1 MNMRLPFVTLI
12 LIAFALTSYGSD
24 KPNFVFIFADDMG
37 WTGTSV
43 EMIPGDPRTKSD
55 YYLTPHLEK
64 LAADGMRFSAA
75 YAPAAMC
82 TPSRAAVLTGK
93 TPAELHITNPGPG
106 LGTIAN
112 KLRPPT
118 QLREFPTSEISIAE
132 ILKPAGYASAYFG
145 KWHLGQG
152 NPGQHGFDVH
162 DGSTSNGTPGNEPE
176 ENPKDVY
183 GLNKR
188 AIEFMK
194 KSVEDDRPFYVQLF
208 HYAVHGPFTA
218 HPKSLAK
225 FEKLPKGKRHQDA
238 VFGGM
243 TWDLDVSIGTL
254 RKEIENL
261 GIADNTYIVFL
272 SDNGAGG
279 GTRDGGL
286 NNAPLNGGKSTLYEG
301 GIRVPMIIAGPGIPA
316 NSHSTESVTGSD
328 LYPTFCEWAGVE
340 IGHKIDGTSLA
351 TILGGN
357 QSPLDRHVSS
367 LLFHKPHYGRGPTQ
381 TPATAIIAGDY
392 KLIRDYE
399 NDRHHLFNLAKD
411 LGEKNDL
418 AKANPEKLETMIA
431 MMDARLASVNAQM
444 IGPNPDYDPTAEPPA
459 RRGPRGGGQG
469 GRGGQRGPGG
479 GQRGQGPAN

>member
-1 MNMRLPFVTLI
+1 MNKRLLFVSTL
-12 LIAFALTSYGSD
+12 LTFLWLTAQAED

-43 EMIPGDPRTKSD
+43 EMIPGDERTKSD
-55 YYLTPHLEK
+55 YYQTPNLEK
-64 LAADGMRFSAA
+64 LAAEGMRFSAA

-118 QLREFPTSEISIAE
+118 QLREFQSKEISIAE

-162 DGSTSNGTPGNEPE
+162 DGSTSNGTPGNEPAD
-176 ENPKDVY
+176 NPKDIY
-183 GLNKR
+183 GLNNR
-188 AIEFMK
+188 AMAFMK
-194 KSVEDDRPFYVQLF
+194 KNVEAGKPFYVQLF
-208 HYAVHGPFTA
+208 HYAVHGPTAA
-218 HPKSLAK
+218 HPDSESK
-225 FEKLPKGKRHQDA
+225 FEKISTGNRHSDA
-238 VFGGM
+238 PYAGM

-254 RKEIENL
+254 MQEIEDL
-261 GIADNTYIVFL
+261 GIADNTYVVFL

-279 GTRDGGL
+279 RQ

-301 GIRVPMIIAGPGIPA
+301 GIRVPMIVAGPGIPA
-316 NSHSTESVTGSD
+316 NSHSPVSVTGCD

-340 IGHKIDGTSLA
+340 IKHKIDGTSLA
-351 TILGGN
+351 SLLSRKSET
-357 QSPLDRHVSS
+357 LDRHVSS

-392 KLIRDYE
+392 KLIRDWEKNTHY
-399 NDRHHLFNLAKD
+399 LFNLAKD
-411 LGEKNDL
+411 LGETKNL
-418 AKANPEKLETMIA
+418 GKAEPEKLERMIA
-431 MMDARLASVNAQM
+431 MMDDRLASVNAQM
-444 IGPNPDYDPTAEPPA
+444 IGPNPDYDPTAVVET

-469 GRGGQRGPGG
+469 GRGGGGRGQGG
-479 GQRGQGPAN
+479 GQRGQRGAQ

>member
-1 MNMRLPFVTLI
+1 MNLRLTCLLSLFLS
-12 LIAFALTSYGSD
+12 LSLTSQATD

-43 EMIPGDPRTKSD
+43 EMIPGDARTKSD
-55 YYLTPHLEK
+55 YYLTPNLEK
-64 LAADGMRFSAA
+64 LAEQGMRFSAA

-118 QLREFPTSEISIAE
+118 QLREFPDYEVSIAE

-162 DGSTSNGTPGNEPE
+162 DGSTSNGTPGNEPAD
-176 ENPKDVY
+176 NPKDIY

-188 AIEFMK
+188 AMAFMK
-194 KSVEDDRPFYVQLF
+194 ENVEAEKPFYVQLF
-208 HYAVHGPFTA
+208 HYAVHGPTAA
-218 HPKSLAK
+218 HPDSQSK
-225 FEKLPKGKRHQDA
+225 FQKLQTGKRHSDA
-238 VFGGM
+238 PYAGM

-254 RKEIENL
+254 MEEIESL
-261 GIADNTYIVFL
+261 GIADNTYVVFL

-279 GTRDGGL
+279 RQ
-286 NNAPLNGGKSTLYEG
+286 NNAPLNGGKSTLFEG

-316 NSHSTESVTGSD
+316 NSHSAVSVTGCD
-328 LYPTFCEWAGVE
+328 LFPTFCEWAGVDVD
-340 IGHKIDGTSLA
+340 HKIDGSSLTSLLSGK
-351 TILGGN
+351 TKTLE
-357 QSPLDRHVSS
+357 RHVSS

-381 TPATAIIAGDY
+381 TPSTAIIAGDY

-399 NDRHHLFNLAKD
+399 TNQHYLFNLAKD
-411 LGEKNDL
+411 LGESKNL
-418 AKANPEKLETMIA
+418 ATSDPDRLEAMVA
-431 MMDARLASVNAQM
+431 MMDERLASVNAQM
-444 IGPNPDYDPTAEPPA
+444 IVPNPDYDPTAVVE

-469 GRGGQRGPGG
+469 GRDGG
-479 GQRGQGPAN
+479 GQRGQGGGQRGQRGTR